1 MAAPK
6 LHRRQQPA
14 TRSHFPLEDT
24 APAFRG
30 LPDFNATR
38 MGRGFAGSLLC
49 QAPCEGHRPF
59 ASSPFAHSISQSRRR
74 ASGDLFSASLEL
86 PRQSAY
92 VLMTQEEEEGFRA
105 RKASRC
111 RIPVLMQPQGQSAN
125 SGIHANSSQA
135 WVVDSA
141 CLAVMMRS

>member
-38 MGRGFAGSLLC
+38 MGRGFAGGLLC

-74 ASGDLFSASLEL
+74 ASGDLFSASFKQPAEAGRDML
-86 PRQSAY
+86 
-92 VLMTQEEEEGFRA
+92 RA
-105 RKASRC
+105 E
-111 RIPVLMQPQGQSAN
+111 IGP
-125 SGIHANSSQA
+125 
-135 WVVDSA
+135 
-141 CLAVMMRS
+141 